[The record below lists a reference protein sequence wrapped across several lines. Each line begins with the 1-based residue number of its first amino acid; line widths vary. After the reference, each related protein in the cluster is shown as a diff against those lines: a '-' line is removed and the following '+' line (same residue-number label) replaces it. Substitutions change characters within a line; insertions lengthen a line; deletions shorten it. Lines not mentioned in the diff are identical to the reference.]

1 MGCVDC
7 CGAHYTTALPPL
19 PTSWERLLAQ
29 VAYTILCSYTFLYET
44 KGNKWYICKIIR
56 CKKIWGFVGI
66 QISLVTCFS
75 AKELKERAT

>member
-44 KGNKWYICKIIR
+44 KGNKCNDPHLEKEEKVQLLGQVWYRKADSI
-56 CKKIWGFVGI
+56 
-66 QISLVTCFS
+66 L
-75 AKELKERAT
+75 